1 MAKYS
6 DIKGFT
12 VQTVSSDP
20 GAGQIEAGTWAVD
33 AYCPLQTQ
41 AGGGFGTATAAVTSG
56 GYDSSSYVQTT
67 VEFNGTSWSAG
78 GSMTRPAGQSF
89 PAFGTEPSGGI
100 AGGYKTS
107 GNAVVNNFESY
118 NGTAFTESTDLN
130 SARQM
135 AGATGASATAGIVV
149 GGTTGVLSPPDVT
162 GNNNVEIWNGS
173 SWTEISEINTARYNL
188 KALGSTCPA
197 PTAVVAGG
205 ENSGTKTNITEKYDG
220 SSWSESGD
228 MNTARSAHGGAGN
241 VATSGICFGGEGSA
255 PSYTNYALTE
265 HFDGSTWTEVSDL
278 SGTRHSFS
286 TATGTGAAAIAGQG
300 RNPGFTGLTETWSAP
315 STFQKIIEG
324 QLYFNSTTNTFKE
337 TVQDFAGGTFASG
350 GNLNTAR
357 RQQGTF
363 GAYNDAI
370 VAGTSTYGANVEN
383 YNGTAWT
390 EINDVPAG
398 ASSSGGSG
406 TTASSG
412 AIFMGY
418 NTSTSVTNATYEFD
432 GTNWTAGGSANT
444 SRGAGGG
451 TGSSAD
457 DAIYVGGTNAAAP
470 QTVYANVETYNGSS
484 WTETTDIATASQLM
498 ALVGTSTSA
507 LLIGGS
513 PNPTPTQTQSWNGT
527 SWTNIGALPT
537 NIYGNAGF
545 GTSAL
550 AIACGGLPPGTD
562 TNANMRAAMF
572 YNGTSWSD
580 VAEMATSRASANGA
594 ATNASATNGL
604 VFGGYNPLN
613 APGYDNDANKT
624 EEWTVDLA
632 NKTITAS

>member
-20 GAGQIEAGTWAVD
+20 GATQFAAGSWAS
-33 AYCPLQTQ
+33 AAPAPQTTQ
-41 AGGGFGTATAAVTSG
+41 SGGSFGTSTAAVSTG
-56 GYDSSSYVQTT
+56 GYNGSSYVQTT
-67 VEFNGTSWSAG
+67 IEFNGSAWSSG

-118 NGTAFTESTDLN
+118 NGTAFTEETDLN

-135 AGATGASATAGIVV
+135 GGATGASATAGIVV

-324 QLYFNSTTNTFKE
+324 QLFFNSTANAFKE
-337 TVQDFAGGTFASG
+337 TIFDIPGATWASG
-350 GNLNTAR
+350 GTKNNPSRNNAAFGTQTA
-357 RQQGTF
+357 T
-363 GAYNDAI
+363 
-370 VAGTSTYGANVEN
+370 VSAGE
-383 YNGTAWT
+383 
-390 EINDVPAG
+390 
-398 ASSSGGSG
+398 SGGSASNKTEEYDG
-406 TTASSG
+406 TSWTEVNNLPASLASNSG
-412 AIFMGY
+412 AGVL
-418 NTSTSVTNATYEFD
+418 TSGSSFGGSPTVTEQYLYD
-432 GTNWTAGGSANT
+432 GTNWTDGADLNEGRHAAGAAGTSSTSAIMFGGHPPNLT
-444 SRGAGGG
+444 S
-451 TGSSAD
+451 TE
-457 DAIYVGGTNAAAP
+457 
-470 QTVYANVETYNGSS
+470 VYDGSS
-484 WTETTDIATASQLM
+484 WSEKNDLNYGRQL
-498 ALVGTSTSA
+498 LCGVGTVTAA
-507 LLIGGS
+507 LAIGGS
-513 PNPTPTQTQSWNGT
+513 GSPPLTSPNQSELWDGVTWT
-527 SWTNIGALPT
+527 SAGSLPV
-537 NIYGNAGF
+537 NVYGNAGS
-545 GTSAL
+545 GTSTL
-550 AIACGGLPPGTD
+550 SIAMGGLPPSTD
-562 TNANMRAAMF
+562 TSANMRSTQF
-572 YNGTSWSD
+572 WNGASWSE
-580 VAEMATSRASANGA
+580 VAEMATSRASAQG
-594 ATNASATNGL
+594 TGSALAGF
-604 VFGGYNPLN
+604 VIGGYNPAN
-613 APGYDNDANKT
+613 APGYDDDANKT
-624 EEWTVDLA
+624 EEWTVDLS